1 MQHTPDIGTRLVALW
16 LDHRWCL
23 RNPLDRYLPKVVSA
37 RPLCAEPSEPWQ
49 GSSGPI
55 RRGEWRQGSRDTPTK
70 KAYIVVFITYYC
82 NMHVFFFGIHVYIHM
97 YQYCVCATSM
107 HSCHSC
113 IHANTY
119 STLAQNN
126 VSNLDVG
133 MYLTRMYLWHT
144 CSEQRFKCRC
154 WGCDPFASIFNSEML
169 SPLSVQRFNFH
180 NRFLIKIL
188 PNVDAN
194 DVKIST
200 NPDCGN
206 DAAR

>member
-1 MQHTPDIGTRLVALW
+1 
-16 LDHRWCL
+16 
-23 RNPLDRYLPKVVSA
+23 
-37 RPLCAEPSEPWQ
+37 
-49 GSSGPI
+49 
-55 RRGEWRQGSRDTPTK
+55 
-70 KAYIVVFITYYC
+70 
-82 NMHVFFFGIHVYIHM
+82 MHVFFVYM
-97 YQYCVCATSM
+97 YTYICTSTVYVPQVCIAVIAVYM
-107 HSCHSC
+107 Q
-113 IHANTY
+113 ILIA
-119 STLAQNN
+119 LAQNN